1 MPVKEKEKQSRAPAA
16 RATSSRPGL
25 RGMGGLGDTVRE
37 IRSELK
43 KVVWPT
49 RDEAIRL
56 TIVVIGVCTA
66 VGLFLGAADYIF
78 AQTFTLILR

>member
-1 MPVKEKEKQSRAPAA
+1 MPVKEREKQSRAPAA
-16 RATSSRPGL
+16 RPAASRSRLPG
-25 RGMGGLGDTVRE
+25 MGLGDSVRE